1 MEPGEITF
9 GELERRWSSD
19 NDYGLRDAEGWR
31 AVSCQE
37 ASWFP
42 PVNLVAAQDLEVTST
57 SKSKIIGWSRSRTI
71 QWWFLWFWCSGFPSL
86 LLAPRQLPSYLL
98 LRQSTEIYLQ
108 EMITLRRQA
117 QTAEAEQT
125 PTWKWGLSGS
135 QHTEQWSQSCL
146 SVWLSELIVKLML
159 PLNKIL
165 KDSFLG
171 KHQPLV
177 KYLTDTDFGSSPD

>member
-1 MEPGEITF
+1 M
-9 GELERRWSSD
+9 
-19 NDYGLRDAEGWR
+19 
-31 AVSCQE
+31 
-37 ASWFP
+37 
-42 PVNLVAAQDLEVTST
+42 
-57 SKSKIIGWSRSRTI
+57 I

-117 QTAEAEQT
+117 QTAEAEQI

-171 KHQPLV
+171 KHQPMV
-177 KYLTDTDFGSSPD
+177 KYLTATDFGSSPDWTAASPSDHMRERKRERVSELLVKRHCLCTRLSVSCKCLTCKPKWTAKDHQPFGGSL